1 MRQEIEVK
9 KQAIRKN
16 LEDISLFNQAMGQG
30 DLPTTQL
37 EESSGTMSI
46 NPVRKGVSWHKDT
59 DSELGPSSTSVVSI
73 KSIV

>member
-16 LEDISLFNQAMGQG
+16 LEDISLFNQAMG

-37 EESSGTMSI
+37 EESSGAMLI
-46 NPVRKGVSWHKDT
+46 NPIRKGVSWHKDT
-59 DSELGPSSTSVVSI
+59 ESELGPSSTSVVSI

>member
-16 LEDISLFNQAMGQG
+16 LEDISLFNQAMG
-30 DLPTTQL
+30 DSPATHL
-37 EESSGTMSI
+37 EDSCGAISLDPI
-46 NPVRKGVSWHKDT
+46 RKGVTWHKNT
-59 DSELGPSSTSVVSI
+59 ETQRGSSSTSVNSH